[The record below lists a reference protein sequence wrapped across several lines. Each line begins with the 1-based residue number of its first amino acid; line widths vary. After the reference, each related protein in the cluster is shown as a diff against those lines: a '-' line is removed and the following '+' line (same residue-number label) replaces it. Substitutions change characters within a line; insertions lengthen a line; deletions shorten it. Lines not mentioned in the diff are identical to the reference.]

1 MERKKV
7 IQSDAI
13 LFATALIWGFAFV
26 AQKEGME
33 HIGPFTFNAIR
44 FVLGTL
50 TLIPILFWRKKK
62 ALRPPV
68 RKTKINLMQ
77 AGLIAGTALFLGA
90 TFQQT
95 GIKYTTAG
103 NAGFITSLYVIF
115 TPILGLFIGMIPKLR
130 VWLGAILATF
140 GLYLLTVNGNFEI
153 SSGDLLVLICAVFYA
168 VHVHLIGWLSPHFSS
183 YKLAMLQFLVA
194 GLMSSI
200 AAILSEPIVW
210 AWIQK
215 ALLPLLYVGV
225 LSTGLAFTLQI
236 IGQKI
241 ALPSHAAII
250 LSFEAVFAAIGGWLM
265 LGESFSLKGIIG
277 CILMFAGI
285 IIAQINLFRKTKT
298 NLIYKL

>member
-7 IQSDAI
+7 IKSDAI

-33 HIGPFTFNAIR
+33 YIGPFTFNAIR

-50 TLIPILFWRKKK
+50 TLLPILFLRKKK
-62 ALRPPV
+62 PFQQEQK
-68 RKTKINLMQ
+68 KTSLNLMQ

-90 TFQQT
+90 TFQQI

-115 TPILGLFIGMIPKLR
+115 TPILGIIIGMIPKLR
-130 VWLGAILATF
+130 VWIGAILATA
-140 GLYLLTVNGNFEI
+140 GLYFLTVNGNFEI

-168 VHVHLIGWLSPHFSS
+168 VHVHVIGWLSPSFSS
-183 YKLAMLQFLVA
+183 YKLALMQFLVA
-194 GLMSSI
+194 GLMSSL

-210 AWIQK
+210 EWIYK
-215 ALLPLLYVGV
+215 AMLPLLYVGV

-236 IGQKI
+236 VGQKI

-277 CILMFAGI
+277 CMLMLAGI

-298 NLIYKL
+298 IRI